1 MMVAEI
7 MESRQDTARDR
18 LLAAA
23 HRQFAERGFYGAS
36 IAQIAGE
43 VGLTKQAL
51 LYHFR
56 RKEDLYREVL
66 KGIAWRLL
74 GAIRAGVDADKPP
87 EQQFEE
93 LILRIYAAARANP
106 LDSKVLMREL
116 LEDQRSQAPAED
128 WFFKTYL
135 DQIVA
140 MLDQI
145 ETLKSF
151 TFAQKFGHLYSLL
164 SAIEY
169 FTASEA
175 TLIRFYGRDEFNQ
188 IAESYPDHLRKQVR
202 RFFKLH

>member
-1 MMVAEI
+1 MEI
-7 MESRQDTARDR
+7 VQDTARER

-74 GAIRAGVDADKPP
+74 GAMRAGVDTGKPP
-87 EQQFEE
+87 EQQFEDM
-93 LILRIYAAARANP
+93 ILRIYAAARANP

-116 LEDQRSQAPAED
+116 LEDQRSQAPADE

-135 DQIVA
+135 DQIVD
-140 MLDQI
+140 MLNQI
-145 ETLKSF
+145 ETLKPL
-151 TFAQKFGHLYSLL
+151 TFAQKFAHLYSLL

-169 FTASEA
+169 FVASEA
-175 TLIRFYGRDEFNQ
+175 TLVRFYGRDDFNR
-188 IAESYPDHLRKQVR
+188 IADSYPDQLRAQVR
-202 RFFKLH
+202 QFLEPR